1 MMQEFLVGLI
11 VACAA
16 WAVVARYAPKAL
28 TRGAGKLLASALKG
42 MGLVRAADYLGNNL
56 QGTSCADGCGSCGGC
71 GPVKTPA
78 KGAIST
84 ITPDALKRT
93 AR

>member
-1 MMQEFLVGLI
+1 MQEFLVGLI

-16 WAVVARYAPKAL
+16 WTIVARYAPKTL
-28 TRGAGKLLASALKG
+28 TRGARKLLASTLKG
-42 MGLVRAADYLGNNL
+42 VGLVRVADYLGKHS
-56 QGTSCADGCGSCGGC
+56 QGTSCADACGSCGGC

-78 KGAIST
+78 QGAIST